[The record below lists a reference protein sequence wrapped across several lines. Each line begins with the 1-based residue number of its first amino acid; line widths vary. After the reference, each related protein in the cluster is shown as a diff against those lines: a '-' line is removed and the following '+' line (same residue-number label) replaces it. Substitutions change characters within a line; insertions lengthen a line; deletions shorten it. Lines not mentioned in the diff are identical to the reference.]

1 MNFSFF
7 NFSNMDLAQY
17 DAMDLD
23 MSYGALKMP
32 VMNTKDPNYIQTEA
46 NDDVIVPNSRS
57 MKTCM
62 NPFESSF

>member
-7 NFSNMDLAQY
+7 NFSNMDLIQY

-23 MSYGALKMP
+23 MSYGAQKMP
-32 VMNTKDPNYIQTEA
+32 VMSTKDPNCIQTEA
-46 NDDVIVPNSRS
+46 NDDFILLNSRS